1 MSDMQQEESNKLSNN
16 KNDLFFRGRTIHAD
30 CFCLPD
36 ILEVAV
42 DHFVGHFDDTS
53 PMPMPK
59 PIPMFRGF
67 RKS

>member
-1 MSDMQQEESNKLSNN
+1 MQNMQQEESNKLSNN
-16 KNDLFFRGRTIHAD
+16 ENDFFFRGMRIHAD

-53 PMPMPK
+53 PMPK